1 MKLYAIKPLKWEVI
15 GMRGQPVDCV
25 RAETVFGS
33 MTVMIDKEV
42 NRWRFVWCFAEYY
55 DEGAST
61 KTFRDAKTAR
71 FAAEAFYQG
80 RLKKALTSKVVN

>member
-15 GMRGQPVDCV
+15 GMRGQPIDTV
-25 RAETVFGS
+25 RAETAFGS
-33 MTVMIDKEV
+33 ITVMVDEEV
-42 NRWRFVWCFAEYY
+42 KRWRFTWCFQEYY
-55 DEGAST
+55 DEGTSE
-61 KTFRDAKTAR
+61 KSFRDVKTAK

>member
-15 GMRGQPVDCV
+15 GMRGQPIDTV

-33 MTVMIDKEV
+33 ITLSQEED
-42 NRWRFVWCFAEYY
+42 NRWFFTWCFQEYY
-55 DEGAST
+55 DEGVSR
-61 KTFRDAKTAR
+61 KTFRDLKTAK

-80 RLKKALTSKVVN
+80 RLKKALTSKVIN